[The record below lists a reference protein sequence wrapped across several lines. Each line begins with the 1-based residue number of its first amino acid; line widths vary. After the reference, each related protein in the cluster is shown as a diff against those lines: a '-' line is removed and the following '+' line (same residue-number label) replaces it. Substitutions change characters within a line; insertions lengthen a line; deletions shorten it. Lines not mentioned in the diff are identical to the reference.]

1 MPVAYDAAYAPDLG
15 AVHANGG
22 IAVNHY
28 LTGIYAGTSTQP
40 VDAHKHGL
48 GSIITYEQGPSEL
61 VGLSRAGGRDVGN
74 RILAAVRKLG
84 VPLDGSVAVY
94 PSVDVNVA
102 TDRMSAC
109 DQAYKGLRDV
119 LAGKLSIRCYGEFDL
134 IKHLHD
140 AGLTDGPGWL
150 AGASSWSST
159 YPTDSPLVC
168 MVQHVGSDIPST
180 DRNTVTQPR
189 ALGAW
194 WPTGSPFIKEDDVSA
209 QDVLD
214 ALASDKGKAL
224 LRSAI
229 MDAPLSREPNDPK
242 YAVSSWWTGAGVS
255 AGNAAASAKA
265 AAASAAA
272 ATALITELGKRVA
285 SLQAANDDQSKQIAA
300 LQAQVADLASG
311 KFNVSGTIPA
321 TLVIGAQ

>member
-1 MPVAYDAAYAPDLG
+1 MAIAYDAAYAPNLG
-15 AVHANGG
+15 TVQAKGA

-28 LTGIYAGTSTQP
+28 LTGIYAGTSAQP

-180 DRNTVTQPR
+180 DRNTVTQPG

-194 WPTGSPFIKEDDVSA
+194 WPTGSPYLKEDDMPTPA
-209 QDVLD
+209 DLW
-214 ALASDKGKAL
+214 
-224 LRSAI
+224 
-229 MDAPLSREPNDPK
+229 DAPIKGRDGHNYTAASMLTS
-242 YAVSSWWTGAGVS
+242 A
-255 AGNAAASAKA
+255 AGNAADAKVLADRANQRA
-265 AAASAAA
+265 AAAQAAIA
-272 ATALITELGKRVA
+272 AQATEL
-285 SLQAANDDQSKQIAA
+285 AAIKQQ
-300 LQAQVADLASG
+300 LADLLAG
-311 KFNVSGTIPA
+311 KITVTGTLPA
-321 TLVIGAQ
+321 TVTIGGQS